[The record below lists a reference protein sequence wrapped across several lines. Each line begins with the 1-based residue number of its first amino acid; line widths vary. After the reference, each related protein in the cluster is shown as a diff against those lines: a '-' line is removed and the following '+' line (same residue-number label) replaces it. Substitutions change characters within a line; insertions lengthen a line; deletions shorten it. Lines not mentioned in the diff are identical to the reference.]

1 MAHDGRV
8 GLKIMTT
15 KELHHGKRRSGHSP
29 HAHTGQSGV
38 RKISRATPR
47 PDRGKRHEDQK
58 STSLR
63 ILVLALATFAV
74 GTGTF
79 IVTGLLGGVARDLS
93 VSVGTAGHLV
103 TVFAVAFAV
112 LSPVLVAATGGVERR
127 RLLVTALA
135 LFALANAAA
144 AIAPTF
150 SLLLLSRVA
159 AACLAAI
166 CMPVAVA
173 TAAQLVPPEHKGR
186 ALSVTIGGI
195 SVAWVVGVPSG
206 AVMVDHLGW
215 RASFALTAGLAV
227 FAAIAVGTLLPR
239 VKGAPAAAGGL
250 VSRLAVAGRPAVLAT
265 LLVTVLAMVSGFTV
279 LTYVSPLLEG
289 LTGFGGEGI
298 GSMLL
303 LFGLGAI
310 AGSILGGYGADRWG
324 YRTTL
329 VPVLVVQAFALLSF
343 SLLPAAQAGS
353 AFVLIGAAAAMA
365 AWGVVSFALLPLQQY
380 RLIGIA
386 PDEQNGVLSL
396 NSSAVYAGQGLGA
409 GFGSLVLGYSSP
421 AALGYVGAV
430 LAAVALVALVLGT
443 RLALRKAIEPE
454 AAAKPV
460 TEVAPSSA
468 VPFEAHPH
476 APRGYPC
483 AKPCQ

>member
-1 MAHDGRV
+1 MNP
-8 GLKIMTT
+8 TE
-15 KELHHGKRRSGHSP
+15 EL
-29 HAHTGQSGV
+29 GQ
-38 RKISRATPR
+38 R
-47 PDRGKRHEDQK
+47 PKGQK
-58 STSLR
+58 AGGLR

-93 VSVGTAGHLV
+93 VSVGTAGYLV
-103 TVFAVAFAV
+103 TVFAAAFAV
-112 LSPVLVAATGGVERR
+112 LSPVLVAATARVGRR
-127 RLLVTALA
+127 RLLVTALV

-144 AIAPTF
+144 ALAPTF

-166 CMPVAVA
+166 CTPVAVA

-215 RASFALTAGLAV
+215 RASFALTAVLAL
-227 FAAIAVGTLLPR
+227 FAAIALGALLPR

-250 VSRLAVAGRPAVLAT
+250 ASRLAVAGRPAVLAT

-279 LTYVSPLLEG
+279 LTYVSPLLVS

-303 LFGLGAI
+303 LFGLAAI
-310 AGSILGGYGADRWG
+310 AGSVLGGYGADRWG
-324 YRTTL
+324 YRKTV

-343 SLLPAAQAGS
+343 SLLPAVEAGS
-353 AFVLIGAAAAMA
+353 AFAIIGAAEAMA
-365 AWGVVSFALLPLQQY
+365 AWGVVAFALIPLQQY
-380 RLIGIA
+380 RLIGVA

-409 GFGSLVLGYSSP
+409 GLGSLVLGYSSP

-430 LAAVALVALVLGT
+430 FAAVAMAVLVLGT
-443 RLALRKAIEPE
+443 TPLPSIRATELD
-454 AAAKPV
+454 AASRISANLSAK
-460 TEVAPSSA
+460 
-468 VPFEAHPH
+468 F
-476 APRGYPC
+476 
-483 AKPCQ
+483 